1 MQLFLPHHYAAFDQP
16 KPTLDDPATI
26 AEREKVR
33 QALLQLDDMLW
44 PFIDQSGW
52 DIHRHRQATHYV
64 SSHHFVFLPDGT
76 PIVKYIDGMWLH
88 YGKSRDQLDF
98 LKTLGGYDYRKI
110 NDDEYYNAFYLHT
123 RIQFYI
129 NSSCFRCWLLLAT
142 DKNYY
147 DRSEY
152 LKRLNRSQSDCQKL
166 FQLLTPL
173 FGKGFVY
180 EIDTAT
186 LPLQT
191 GLTQDKLIRFV
202 KKDRGGVYS
211 GIVKQYRPDDSA
223 LTIDRIQ
230 GEMINNLKL
239 LYPVYDFMAWRP
251 PVI

>member
-1 MQLFLPHHYAAFDQP
+1 
-16 KPTLDDPATI
+16 
-26 AEREKVR
+26 
-33 QALLQLDDMLW
+33 
-44 PFIDQSGW
+44 
-52 DIHRHRQATHYV
+52 
-64 SSHHFVFLPDGT
+64 
-76 PIVKYIDGMWLH
+76 MWLH